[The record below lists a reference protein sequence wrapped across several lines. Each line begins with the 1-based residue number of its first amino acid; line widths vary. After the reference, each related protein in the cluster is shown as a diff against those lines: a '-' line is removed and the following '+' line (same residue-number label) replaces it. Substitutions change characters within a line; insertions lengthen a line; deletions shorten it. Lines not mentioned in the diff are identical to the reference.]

1 LIGAA
6 ADYAELKRELD
17 DNMQVLKDIENKVK
31 TQQAGA
37 LPGGVVTYANTRLQN
52 RKGQWTDEQIEED
65 EILVA
70 MREELGEPAEGAADD
85 DDDDI
90 MTMQVEESFVCPI
103 TTKTLEEPV
112 RNAKCKHYYE
122 KHAILQILNKGNPF
136 TCPNIGCSQTVVKS
150 DLKDALDITRKIAR
164 LAKKKRLEEATQGGP
179 ADDGFTQID

>member
-1 LIGAA
+1 
-6 ADYAELKRELD
+6 
-17 DNMQVLKDIENKVK
+17 
-31 TQQAGA
+31 
-37 LPGGVVTYANTRLQN
+37 
-52 RKGQWTDEQIEED
+52 
-65 EILVA
+65 

-136 TCPNIGCSQTVVKS
+136 TCTPTVTQFIFLSLINLSHFYWWQSQLSPRLPPSLPPFPHPSTPCSFLNYTFQKRVCSMRLINIC
-150 DLKDALDITRKIAR
+150 DASPL
-164 LAKKKRLEEATQGGP
+164 
-179 ADDGFTQID
+179 

>member
-1 LIGAA
+1 
-6 ADYAELKRELD
+6 
-17 DNMQVLKDIENKVK
+17 
-31 TQQAGA
+31 
-37 LPGGVVTYANTRLQN
+37 
-52 RKGQWTDEQIEED
+52 
-65 EILVA
+65 

-136 TCPNIGCSQTVVKS
+136 TCTPTV
-150 DLKDALDITRKIAR
+150 T
-164 LAKKKRLEEATQGGP
+164 
-179 ADDGFTQID
+179 

>member
-1 LIGAA
+1 
-6 ADYAELKRELD
+6 
-17 DNMQVLKDIENKVK
+17 
-31 TQQAGA
+31 
-37 LPGGVVTYANTRLQN
+37 
-52 RKGQWTDEQIEED
+52 
-65 EILVA
+65 

-136 TCPNIGCSQTVVKS
+136 TCTPTV
-150 DLKDALDITRKIAR
+150 
-164 LAKKKRLEEATQGGP
+164 TQFIFLSLIYRTSTGGSLNSLP
-179 ADDGFTQID
+179 VSPPPSLSPSFHSLLLFKLYFSKACVLNAFD